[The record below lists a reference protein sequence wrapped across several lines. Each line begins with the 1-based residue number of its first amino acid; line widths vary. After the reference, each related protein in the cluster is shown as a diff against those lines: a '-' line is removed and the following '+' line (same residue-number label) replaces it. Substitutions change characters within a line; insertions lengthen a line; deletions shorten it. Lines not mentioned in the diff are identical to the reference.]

1 MTLVVVGHEFEKK
14 VTFSW
19 GKDTE
24 DAPKKAGMKAVGL
37 FAVADS
43 SITAPN
49 SNGRQTILGGFRK
62 IYPVE
67 IKVWKPFFNDVY
79 FRSYLE
85 VYYEA
90 ECFVAIAGSTL
101 TAQHV
106 LNLISEHLRK
116 IRISYERAKELYTP
130 GKYVLIR
137 HCQRNELE
145 VNQGI
150 DEWAED
156 MFTPNDY
163 IDLVT
168 ANDIAKIV
176 EYSINEAL
184 ASARKYKIDE
194 QSLKAMY
201 SEFALGIYCP
211 KEKNHQLFVFRM
223 ESRLSAEGLVEVYA
237 TKEQIEEGRVAV
249 LGMKSEFESTANDA
263 MQTAIE
269 EETSPSRKLFDFVN
283 IAIDK
288 VRANGSFAID
298 RPSVCKVFQK
308 GQLNTVF
315 HQK

>member
-1 MTLVVVGHEFEKK
+1 
-14 VTFSW
+14 
-19 GKDTE
+19 
-24 DAPKKAGMKAVGL
+24 MKPVGL

-49 SNGRQTILGGFRK
+49 SNGKQTILGGFRK

-67 IKVWKPFFNDVY
+67 IKVWKPFFNGVY

-85 VYYEA
+85 VHYEA
-90 ECFVAIAGSTL
+90 ECFVAIAGSTF

-116 IRISYERAKELYTP
+116 IRISYERAKELLTP

-145 VNQGI
+145 INQGI

-184 ASARKYKIDE
+184 TSARKYKIDE

-201 SEFALGIYCP
+201 SEFAVGIYCP
-211 KEKNHQLFVFRM
+211 KEKNHQLFAFRM
-223 ESRLSAEGLVEVYA
+223 GSRLNAEGLIEVYA
-237 TKEQIEEGRVAV
+237 TKERIEEGRVAV
-249 LGMKSEFESTANDA
+249 LGMKSEFEATAQDA
-263 MQTAIE
+263 MQIAIE
-269 EETSPSRKLFDFVN
+269 EEISPSRKFFDFIN
-283 IAIDK
+283 KAIDK
-288 VRANGSFAID
+288 VRDNGSFAID
-298 RPSVCKVFQK
+298 RPSVCKVFQE
-308 GQLNTVF
+308 GQLKTVF